1 MGQKKKL
8 GKTRLDKFYYL
19 AKEQG
24 FRSRAAFK
32 LIQLN
37 RKYDFLSSS
46 RSCLD
51 LCAAPGGWLQVAV
64 KNMPVGSLV
73 LGVDLVPI
81 RPVRGART
89 LIGDITTTE
98 TRAMLRREAAGALFD
113 VVLHDGAPN
122 VGGAWASEAYS
133 QSALALEALRLAS
146 DTLAPRGTF
155 VTKVFRSKDYTPL
168 MYAMKQLFRSVEA
181 TKPAASRSTS
191 AEIFVVCQGY
201 KAPARI
207 DPRLLDPKHLFKDVA
222 EAPRNAGPDALVK
235 QKVTQRRFREGYED
249 GLSSLHRALPAADFV
264 LLDAPIELLGKY
276 TVLDLGAEAGA
287 GGEGEGR
294 ELARFVADHPATTPE
309 VRLLCGD
316 LQVLGRSEFKQLLKW
331 RLTLKRDLAKRAPAA
346 AEAGAS
352 VKGAEDGKTAEDEE
366 EDAETRLLREMGEIK
381 DRMERVAKKEK
392 KKRKELR
399 MKARLRSAQMAEAE
413 GIGED
418 NGPESMFSLA
428 SIKGSRQAVERL
440 AAAGVPDTEDLD
452 SGSEAGDVAGD
463 PGTESEV
470 DSEDEQRRYDA
481 VMDEYL
487 ETSYQSW
494 KERQRIRGK
503 GGAARKRRRRVG
515 MEGDLSEE
523 EEEGADAGD
532 EPMVLGGYSDDDDDD
547 TPGDGGGLV
556 VELDESKVGVAT
568 SAAAAAAQWF
578 SQDIFADA
586 DISAA
591 AEGDDA
597 GGASGDMSGVEAAP
611 APAPAVKKA
620 RQQRAAVP
628 AAPEPSDADP
638 EPITGRRPGG
648 ASGAGF
654 EEVPAKDSDS
664 DSDSDSEDELELLD
678 DDAKATMMAL
688 AKKMLRRR
696 VKDDIVE
703 AAYNRYAFHD
713 TGLPKWF
720 EEDEKKFMRPAPQ
733 VTPAEYKEAR
743 EALRSVDAR
752 PMRKVAEA
760 KARKAKR
767 LGERLSQARQKAEA
781 IAKSEDG
788 SAGAKVKEIEKLYKV
803 ARGRGRGKKKPS
815 RSDQY
820 KKKGPPLDAR
830 MRKDKRGTDRAA
842 ARRGEKK
849 PSRGGSRGGKRR

>member
-24 FRSRAAFK
+24 AQVAGDGARREGGSEMHAIALPCFRSRAAFK

-249 GLSSLHRALPAADFV
+249 GLSSLHRTLPAADFV

-440 AAAGVPDTEDLD
+440 AAAGVPDAEDLD
-452 SGSEAGDVAGD
+452 SGSEAGDVAED

-532 EPMVLGGYSDDDDDD
+532 EPVVLGGYSDDDDDDD

-611 APAPAVKKA
+611 APAPGVKKA
-620 RQQRAAVP
+620 GQQRAAVP

-638 EPITGRRPGG
+638 EPLTGGRSGG
-648 ASGAGF
+648 ASRAGF
-654 EEVPAKDSDS
+654 EE
-664 DSDSDSEDELELLD
+664 
-678 DDAKATMMAL
+678 ATMMAL

-788 SAGAKVKEIEKLYKV
+788 SAGAKGI
-803 ARGRGRGKKKPS
+803 
-815 RSDQY
+815 
-820 KKKGPPLDAR
+820 
-830 MRKDKRGTDRAA
+830 
-842 ARRGEKK
+842 
-849 PSRGGSRGGKRR
+849 